1 MGRFNHSDR
10 RTAELRPTRRTAPM
24 FAIAA
29 ALVATS
35 VAPAQSAPAPK
46 PSPAP
51 PAAPATPGAPSA
63 PTLESAQAVWNLLR
77 VRESSASA
85 SARKADEE
93 GFTQIG
99 SLLRAIERS
108 TQAERRQAEAA
119 LKALG
124 VAPVAEPE
132 RRVEVRSTRENLAAL
147 QTAGA
152 PLRAQVQRAAAG
164 ARTDQQTAARKA
176 LDLLR
181 ESVAEQDRLLSLA
194 LAGLDTDAKRPRE
207 YWVSK
212 TCGFIVE
219 RLDIKRCPN
228 CLEPTTDF
236 ESVK

>member
-1 MGRFNHSDR
+1 MGRFNHSDTR
-10 RTAELRPTRRTAPM
+10 SAQLRPTRRAAPM

-51 PAAPATPGAPSA
+51 PAAPAKPAPSA
-63 PTLESAQAVWNLLR
+63 PTLASAQAVWNLLR

-85 SARKADEE
+85 FARKADEE

-108 TQAERRQAEAA
+108 TQAQRRQAEAA

-124 VAPVAEPE
+124 AAPVAEPE
-132 RRVEVRSTRENLAAL
+132 RRVDVRATRDNIAAL
-147 QTAGA
+147 QTTGA
-152 PLRAQVQRAAAG
+152 TLRAQVQQAAAG
-164 ARTDQQTAARKA
+164 ARTDQQPAARKA

-228 CLEPTTDF
+228 CLEPTSDF